1 MPDQHALLSA
11 SGAHRWLKCPPS
23 ALAEA
28 GMPDSTSAAAEQGTV
43 AHALAEWKLRRALHQ
58 APSMKPVS
66 DWIDTEMEAHT
77 DDYVAF
83 IQERLRE
90 ARKTCSD
97 PVVLIEQRLDYSYFV
112 PGGFG
117 TGDCVIIAEPALQII
132 DLKYGQGIL
141 VETERNPQLMLYALG
156 ALAAFEAL
164 YEISEVTLTIFQ
176 PRRSNVDTW
185 TISVTELKAWAEG
198 VVRPTAELAARG
210 EGCFAAGDWCR
221 FCKLA
226 PTCRARAEANLAL
239 ARLEFAPPAELSD
252 VEISEVLAK
261 LPELK
266 AWASD
271 VEAYALSL
279 AVNQGKTWAGFKL
292 VEGRSIRKYSDEAK
306 VVETAETAGVSDIYE
321 KKLKTIT
328 ALEKQLGKKRFNEL
342 LGSLIVKPPGKPTL
356 VPETDKR
363 PALATVSAAE
373 EFTPI
378 TDNQKNSE
386 R

>member
-11 SGAHRWLKCPPS
+11 SGAHRWLNCPPS

-28 GMPDSTSAAAEQGTV
+28 GLPDSTSAAAEQGTV

-77 DDYVAF
+77 DNYVAF
-83 IQERLRE
+83 IQEQLRE

-97 PVVLIEQRLDYSYFV
+97 PVVLIEQRLDYSYLV

-117 TGDCVIIAEPALQII
+117 TGDCVIIAEPAMQII

-156 ALAAFEAL
+156 ALAAFDAL

-292 VEGRSIRKYSDEAK
+292 VEGRSIRKYSDEVK
-306 VVETAETAGVSDIYE
+306 VVETAEAAGVSDIYE

-363 PALATVSAAE
+363 PALATVSATE

>member
-185 TISVTELKAWAEG
+185 TVSVTELKAWAEG
-198 VVRPTAELAARG
+198 VVRPAAELAARG

-363 PALATVSAAE
+363 PALQTASVAD

-378 TDNQKNSE
+378 KKTKK
-386 R
+386 